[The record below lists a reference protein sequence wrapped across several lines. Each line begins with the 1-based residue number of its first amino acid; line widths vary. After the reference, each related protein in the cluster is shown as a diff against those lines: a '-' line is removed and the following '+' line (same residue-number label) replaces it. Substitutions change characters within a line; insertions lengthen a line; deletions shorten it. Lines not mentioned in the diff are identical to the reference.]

1 MKTFEDWYKEL
12 TSDTL
17 WYELLRHYKD
27 ETIRK
32 CSEKVY
38 AQLVAE
44 KTVSYRPMTEN
55 RKHVYNV
62 VCKLPGDKPKVDWVE
77 KQLKQQEEEKK
88 EAWVPVSWEKRAEY
102 LNKVQ
107 EIIKGSTMA
116 NAAPR
121 MSYKEIADSGD
132 VLPPKPK
139 PYPQTSPEEFY
150 LKQRRLAYIKH
161 AYEPRTAELRPG
173 AMSETDFNLK
183 YDQENL

>member
-1 MKTFEDWYKEL
+1 MKNFEDWFTEL
-12 TSDTL
+12 ISDTL

-88 EAWVPVSWEKRAEY
+88 EEWVPVTWEKRAEY

-107 EIIKGSTMA
+107 EIIKGSTMMSA
-116 NAAPR
+116 MPR
-121 MSYKEIADSGD
+121 PSRKEQAEEGLDR
-132 VLPPKPK
+132 PKK
-139 PYPQTSPEEFY
+139 MTPYPVTSPEEFY

-173 AMSETDFNLK
+173 AMSETDFNLQ
-183 YDQENL
+183 YDMENL